1 MKNQFCLA
9 ILVISGIAHGQAVY
23 GPNGEYKGYIQT
35 SPNGVSNSYSATG
48 AFQGSAQVQGNQTNF
63 YGPQG
68 QYQGNIQAPIYTPPN
83 TTIGT
88 PPQVNQVPSIKSWW
102 LDNGGMTT
110 YSSSNCSQKFSVDV
124 FSERRPLNESPW
136 LHIGKF
142 DDLNQAIN
150 ACKKIVDDFLRS
162 RANSAESADQL
173 AINFL
178 HHGDV
183 PTINGAENLNCFDI
197 YDYLTQRCGEIFSA
211 RKCSS
216 IHP

>member
-1 MKNQFCLA
+1 MINL
-9 ILVISGIAHGQAVY
+9 IAYGQAVY

-48 AFQGSAQVQGNQTNF
+48 AFQGSTQVQGNQTNF

-68 QYQGNIQAPIYTPPN
+68 QYQGNIQAPIYTPQN

-88 PPQVNQVPSIKSWW
+88 PPQVYKVPSIKGWW

-110 YSSSNCSQKFSVDV
+110 SSSSNCSQKFLVHV
-124 FSERRPLNESPW
+124 FSERRPLSESPW

-150 ACKKIVDDFLRS
+150 ICKKIVDDFLS
-162 RANSAESADQL
+162 PHVNVAESADQL
-173 AINFL
+173 VADFL

-183 PTINGAENLNCFDI
+183 PTISGAENLRSFDV
-197 YDYLTQRCGEIFSA
+197 YEYLAER
-211 RKCSS
+211 SS
-216 IHP
+216 QIHNPKGSN

>member
-1 MKNQFCLA
+1 MKYQFCLA
-9 ILVISGIAHGQAVY
+9 TLLISGIAYGQAVY

-35 SPNGVSNSYSATG
+35 SPNGVSNSYGATG

-88 PPQVNQVPSIKSWW
+88 PPQVNQVPNIKGWW

-124 FSERRPLNESPW
+124 FSERRPLSESPW
-136 LHIGKF
+136 LRIGEF
-142 DDLNQAIN
+142 DDLNQAVN
-150 ACKKIVDDFLRS
+150 SCKKVVDDFLSS
-162 RANSAESADQL
+162 RVNVAESADQL
-173 AINFL
+173 VADFL

-183 PTINGAENLNCFDI
+183 PTINGVENLRSFDV
-197 YDYLTQRCGEIFSA
+197 YEYLAER
-211 RKCSS
+211 SS
-216 IHP
+216 QIHNPKGSN

>member
-1 MKNQFCLA
+1 MKYQFCLA
-9 ILVISGIAHGQAVY
+9 ILLISGIAYGQAIY

-88 PPQVNQVPSIKSWW
+88 PPQVNQVPSIKGWW

-124 FSERRPLNESPW
+124 FSERRPLSESPW
-136 LHIGKF
+136 LHIGEF

-150 ACKKIVDDFLRS
+150 SCKKVVDDFLSS
-162 RANSAESADQL
+162 RVNLAESADQL
-173 AINFL
+173 VADFL
-178 HHGDV
+178 YHGDV
-183 PTINGAENLNCFDI
+183 PTISGAENLRSFDV
-197 YDYLTQRCGEIFSA
+197 YEYLAER
-211 RKCSS
+211 SS
-216 IHP
+216 QIHNLKGSN

>member
-1 MKNQFCLA
+1 MKYQFCLA
-9 ILVISGIAHGQAVY
+9 ILLISGIAYGQAIY

-68 QYQGNIQAPIYTPPN
+68 QYQGNIQAPIYTSPN

-88 PPQVNQVPSIKSWW
+88 PPQVNQVPSIKGWW

-110 YSSSNCSQKFSVDV
+110 YLSSNCSQKFSVDV
-124 FSERRPLNESPW
+124 FSERRPLSESPW

-150 ACKKIVDDFLRS
+150 SCKKVVDDFLSS
-162 RANSAESADQL
+162 RVNVAESTDQL
-173 AINFL
+173 VADFL
-178 HHGDV
+178 YHGDV
-183 PTINGAENLNCFDI
+183 PTISGAENLRSFDV
-197 YDYLTQRCGEIFSA
+197 YEYLAKR
-211 RKCSS
+211 SS
-216 IHP
+216 QIHNLKGSN

>member
-1 MKNQFCLA
+1 MKYQFCLA
-9 ILVISGIAHGQAVY
+9 ILLISGIAYGQAIY

-68 QYQGNIQAPIYTPPN
+68 QYQGNIQAPIYTSPN

-88 PPQVNQVPSIKSWW
+88 PPQVNQVPSIKGWW

-110 YSSSNCSQKFSVDV
+110 YLSSNCSQKFSVDV
-124 FSERRPLNESPW
+124 FSERRPLSESPW

-150 ACKKIVDDFLRS
+150 SCKKVVDDFLSS
-162 RANSAESADQL
+162 RVNVAESTDQL
-173 AINFL
+173 VADFL
-178 HHGDV
+178 YHGDV
-183 PTINGAENLNCFDI
+183 PTISGAENLRSFDV
-197 YDYLTQRCGEIFSA
+197 YEYLAER
-211 RKCSS
+211 SS
-216 IHP
+216 QIHNLKGSN